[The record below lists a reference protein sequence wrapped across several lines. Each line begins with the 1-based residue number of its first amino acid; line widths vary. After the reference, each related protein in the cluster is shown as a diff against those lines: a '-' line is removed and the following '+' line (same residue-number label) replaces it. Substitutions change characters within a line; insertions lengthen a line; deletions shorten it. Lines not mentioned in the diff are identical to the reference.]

1 MEPFSWPLEA
11 TGLLKEADAVLI
23 ADAEDLLANLSF

>member
-1 MEPFSWPLEA
+1 MRTSALTVTELLE
-11 TGLLKEADAVLI
+11 EADQILI